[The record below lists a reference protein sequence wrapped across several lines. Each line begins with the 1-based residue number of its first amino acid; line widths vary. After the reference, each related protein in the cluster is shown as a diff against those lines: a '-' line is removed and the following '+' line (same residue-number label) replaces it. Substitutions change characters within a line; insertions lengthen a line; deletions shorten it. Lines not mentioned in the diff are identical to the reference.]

1 MNKKRQRREKNVKNK
16 KCNKQKINDS
26 MEEEINDYNNEEKER
41 ESEKDLFNC
50 VFIFSCIMPE
60 YFLMIKNLL
69 MPNFFTE
76 NISLNGLTDLV
87 ICMRE
92 DIGTTLKVE
101 NDEEN
106 KIFGVFTL
114 IPFPFYKDNPV
125 VIQLINMLQ
134 NKIENLKVNNKFK
147 TDILNIIKNKKIG
160 MLINERFINLPEELI
175 APALNFVVN
184 EMNECIEIA
193 NDKNNK
199 NVDIKE
205 KNKYNLDYIIVYSR
219 YVMKENKNENE
230 KIKYDND
237 NDNINDNNEQMQID
251 DDKYINLVIND
262 NKNKK
267 PKLEKSEEIV
277 FYKYEMENF
286 IKKADYSFDYKL
298 TGGIYDSS
306 CIYINQNNNEIQYM
320 KIVLIKFKN
329 FVEVISDLNK
339 K

>member
-1 MNKKRQRREKNVKNK
+1 MNKKRQRKEKSKKNNNDK
-16 KCNKQKINDS
+16 NFSDDSDEESIDNNK
-26 MEEEINDYNNEEKER
+26 NEN
-41 ESEKDLFNC
+41 KDLFNF
-50 VFIFSCIMPE
+50 VFVFSCILPE

-69 MPNFFTE
+69 LPNFISE

-125 VIQLINMLQ
+125 VGQMMNMLQ
-134 NKIENLKVNNKFK
+134 NKVDN
-147 TDILNIIKNKKIG
+147 LNINNSNKVSIMNILKNKKIG
-160 MLINERFINLPEELI
+160 MLINERFVNLPEELI
-175 APALNFVVN
+175 APALNFVIN
-184 EMNECIEIA
+184 EMNECIEISK
-193 NDKNNK
+193 DKNNK
-199 NVDIKE
+199 NISIKE
-205 KNKYNLDYIIVYSR
+205 KNKYNLDYIIIYSR
-219 YVMKENKNENE
+219 YVFKENKIKQNDNKGNENE
-230 KIKYDND
+230 
-237 NDNINDNNEQMQID
+237 QMEID
-251 DDKYINLVIND
+251 DEKYINLVIKE

-267 PKLEKSEEIV
+267 PKLDNSDNIV

-286 IKKADYSFDYKL
+286 IGKADYTFDYKL

-306 CIYINQNNNEIQYM
+306 CIYINQNNNEVQYM
-320 KIVLIKFKN
+320 KIILIKFQK
-329 FVEVISDLNK
+329 FYEVIHELNK